1 MENYTIEKDNWEHE
15 LTILRNLNEWGL
27 EAIPTS
33 FSTGNN
39 LYDYFALRS
48 RRSFQDRELK
58 VSFDI
63 AVYKYKTL
71 TDYLLFRKRGT
82 GRKITAFYGN
92 VYEWFKT
99 NYGTTIINPDG
110 KIERYPRW
118 DSKRI
123 KEVSIDEFLDSD
135 EFKGQRDI
143 FINYVPHLFDP
154 KYWSKEILKKSL
166 RSSKVKK
173 KEDFA
178 ALEDLLESVR
188 AENSRIKGQKLLEG
202 HLKTEAL
209 LNYINSKLD
218 YGEKQY
224 AEKHLDTYPD
234 CKKELGIIAECE
246 RYLNVVK
253 KAREVC

>member
-1 MENYTIEKDNWEHE
+1 MENYTIEKDNWKHD
-15 LTILRNLNEWGL
+15 LTILRNINEWGL

-39 LYDYFALRS
+39 LYNYFALRS
-48 RRSFQDRELK
+48 TRSFQERKLEVK
-58 VSFDI
+58 FDV

-71 TDYLLFRKRGT
+71 ADYLLFRKCGT
-82 GRKITAFYGN
+82 GRKVTAFYGN

-99 NYGTTIINPDG
+99 NYGTTIIDPDG
-110 KIERYPRW
+110 GTERYPRW
-118 DSKRI
+118 DSKTI
-123 KEVSIDEFLDSD
+123 KKVSIDELLDSD

-143 FINYVPHLFDP
+143 FIKYVPHLSDP
-154 KYWSKEILKKSL
+154 KCWSKEILKKSL
-166 RSSKVKK
+166 RSSKVQK

-178 ALEDLLESVR
+178 ALEDLLELAR

-209 LNYINSKLD
+209 LNYINNKLD

-224 AEKHLDTYPD
+224 AEKHLDSCPD

-246 RYLNVVK
+246 QY
-253 KAREVC
+253 C